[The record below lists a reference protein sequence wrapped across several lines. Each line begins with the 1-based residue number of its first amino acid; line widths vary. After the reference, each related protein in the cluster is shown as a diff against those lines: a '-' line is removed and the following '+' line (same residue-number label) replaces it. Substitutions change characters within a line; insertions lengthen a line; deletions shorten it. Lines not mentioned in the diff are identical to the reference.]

1 MTTLL
6 KRVTISL
13 PDDVAEAVLA
23 LAEVRG
29 VPQTK
34 IIISVLKDFAP
45 TLLGV
50 AKIQKQMESGEKEA
64 AKQTARHMFG
74 DSMADLLREQ
84 MELAPAKKTRA
95 KKP

>member
-1 MTTLL
+1 MPTLL

-29 VPQTK
+29 VPQSK
-34 IIISVLKDFAP
+34 IIVSVLKEFAP

-50 AKIQKQMESGEKEA
+50 ARIQKQMESGEKEA
-64 AKQTARHMFG
+64 AKQTARHLLG
-74 DSMADLLREQ
+74 DSLADLLREQ
-84 MELAPAKKTRA
+84 MELAPAKKTG
-95 KKP
+95 KK